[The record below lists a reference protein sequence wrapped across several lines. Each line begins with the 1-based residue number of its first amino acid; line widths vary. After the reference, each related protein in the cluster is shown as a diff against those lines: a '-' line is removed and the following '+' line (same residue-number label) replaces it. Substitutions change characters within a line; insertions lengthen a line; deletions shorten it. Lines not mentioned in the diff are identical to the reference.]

1 MPSGQFRVDIP
12 GFEYDRGAEIS
23 LADSWLHAQ
32 EHLRCQGMDKSY
44 RIQTRRGSLNCR
56 RVPQCWMLSGVQGT
70 LKFRG
75 AGGTDGSVAHGF
87 HCTNCPSTAADF
99 PSLTCLFVKRSSLSL
114 SHTRSFCAQCRINQ
128 YKSAWHVL
136 NGACLRSIQL
146 RKPALVAEGTKQEL
160 SHELEVV
167 LVHREARKEQLAAN
181 SNWICAM

>member
-1 MPSGQFRVDIP
+1 MSPEQFILQMPSGQFRVDIP

-114 SHTRSFCAQCRINQ
+114 SHAFLLCPVQDQSVQVCVACSQRCLFEEHPTAQACFGCRRDE
-128 YKSAWHVL
+128 A
-136 NGACLRSIQL
+136 GAES
-146 RKPALVAEGTKQEL
+146 
-160 SHELEVV
+160 
-167 LVHREARKEQLAAN
+167 
-181 SNWICAM
+181 